1 MDPEQIKQLQAQFQQ
16 ISNDLASGK
25 PDKVKAAQTQLQALG
40 FDINPDGRLGGKTSA
55 AIGKLRQTI
64 SDAQSNIATTAD
76 ARAREAANDP
86 VNRLTKLG
94 TEVGPYAAGG
104 LIGYGISRKMS
115 QGNTLADADL
125 KQSVSRIAGNPEVR
139 PDIAKSELGRLKR
152 GRMARTLKQTG
163 VPGAFFAGAEATR
176 RLVAPQFEDP
186 ATREAVNLIATGEQG
201 AGLTLGVKQLA
212 DLARRGSPV
221 DPEDEAV
228 IKSRAANVT
237 RPLQSVAP
245 SRPLQTIS
253 STPLPAPASIPAP
266 EVAAQP
272 PAPQPAAPDAGERL
286 PNAQRMK
293 MAAEAVRGTVRTGLK
308 KEAYY
313 NMMKRGLN
321 PENMASV
328 ARSFGLPETV
338 DRKTILAHARSIL
351 KTSSKSGILLP
362 FAAGAMAVDALR
374 PAEAADGTQTDPTAG
389 EQAAAFGLGAG
400 LYEGGRRIMQAIPPV
415 ASGALAAGGAMALPN
430 ELSNAM
436 EGTPE
441 QMNMARN
448 KAARYIPESM
458 QFGAVDQARQM
469 AQVPE
474 RNPLSQPIDMSMQ
487 NAANLEIPSMGEF
500 PEAIDADIA
509 RAYRK
514 SPRRTIIELSRSS
527 GLDPEDI
534 AMLAGVSAEDVS
546 SVMQAIPQQA
556 LAAR

>member
-1 MDPEQIKQLQAQFQQ
+1 MDPEQLKQLQAQFQQ
-16 ISNDLASGK
+16 ISADLASG
-25 PDKVKAAQTQLQALG
+25 DAAKVKSAQTQLQALG
-40 FDINPDGRLGGKTSA
+40 FDIKPDGKLGGKTSA
-55 AIGKLRQTI
+55 AIGQLRQTI
-64 SDAQSNIATTAD
+64 SDAQSNITRAAD

-94 TEVGPYAAGG
+94 TEVGPYGVGG

-125 KQSVSRIAGNPEVR
+125 RQSVSRIAGNPEVR
-139 PDIAKSELGRLKR
+139 PDVARNELGRLKR
-152 GRMARTLKQTG
+152 GRMARTIKQTG

-212 DLARRGSPV
+212 DLARRGSPI

-228 IKSRAANVT
+228 IKSRAANIS
-237 RPLQSVAP
+237 RPLQAPPSSPP
-245 SRPLQTIS
+245 SRPLQTVQ
-253 STPLPAPASIPAP
+253 STPLPPP
-266 EVAAQP
+266 AQP
-272 PAPQPAAPDAGERL
+272 EPTAAAPQGERL

-293 MAAEAVRGTVRTGLK
+293 MAAEAVRGKVKSGLK

-313 NMMKRGLN
+313 NMMKRGLK

-328 ARSFGLPETV
+328 AKSFGLPETAT
-338 DRKTILAHARSIL
+338 RKSILDHARTILKL
-351 KTSSKSGILLP
+351 PGKSSILLP
-362 FAAGAMAVDALR
+362 FAAGAMAVDALN
-374 PAEAADGTQTDPTAG
+374 PVEAADGTQVDPTTG

-400 LYEGGRRIMQAIPPV
+400 LYEGGRRLMQAIPPV

-430 ELSNAM
+430 EISNAM

-448 KAARYIPESM
+448 KAARYLPEAM
-458 QFGAVDQARQM
+458 QFGAVSEAREM

-474 RNPLSQPIDMSMQ
+474 RNPLSAPIDMSLPNASAIQ
-487 NAANLEIPSMGEF
+487 NPGPMEF
-500 PEAIDADIA
+500 PEAVDADVA

-514 SPRRTIIELSRSS
+514 SPRRTVIELSRSS
-527 GLDPEDI
+527 GLEPEDI
-534 AMLAGVSAEDVS
+534 AMLAGVSVQDVAG
-546 SVMQAIPQQA
+546 VMQAIPQQA
-556 LAAR
+556 LATR